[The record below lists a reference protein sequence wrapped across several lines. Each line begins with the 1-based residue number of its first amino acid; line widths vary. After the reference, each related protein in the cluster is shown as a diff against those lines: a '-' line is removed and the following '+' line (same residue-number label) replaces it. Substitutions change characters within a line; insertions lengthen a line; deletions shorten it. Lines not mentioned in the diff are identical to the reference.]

1 MPFRLL
7 VGASAYAL
15 AAAFASHAALAADV
29 ADVVAP
35 PSAEVVVTAPHAAPD
50 IINAPSPT
58 EGVDAARIKTTVNAV
73 NAEDDLRYLPD
84 ILVRKRH
91 PGDVQDP
98 ITTRTSGV
106 GASARSLIYA
116 DGVLLSALIGNNNG
130 AASPRFGMVSPE
142 EVSRVDVLYGP
153 FSAAYPGNSI
163 GAVVT
168 FTTRMPD
175 HLEGSITTTGSL
187 DSFQKYSGSHDYP
200 TGAIA
205 AVLGDRIGPWR
216 FWLSEDHS
224 DTRGQ
229 PLTYATALVPAAA
242 SAAGTPV
249 TGAYTDANRL
259 GQPIVVLGAAGLEHQ
274 VQDNAKAKLAYDLP
288 GGAAITYT
296 LGYFGQEDDASVQSY
311 LRNAAGATVYS
322 GALNINGHAYTVQ
335 PSAFD
340 TGVYH
345 LREDH
350 VSQALALR
358 SAPDRL
364 FSWEAIAT
372 TYDYLT
378 DTQRSPTTALPGG
391 FAGGTPGTISRLD
404 GTGWR
409 TLDLRA
415 AWKPFGAASAHA
427 FSFGAHED
435 RFVFRNP
442 KYTTAD
448 WVDGVPL
455 TETSFAGGK
464 TETTALWGQDAISL
478 TPAVTATVGLR
489 AEHWRA
495 YNGVNYAASPAL
507 NVSQPTLDKNALSPK
522 ATLAWTPAERWRLS
536 ASYGRAYRFPTVTEL
551 YQSITTGPTL
561 TVPNPNLKPERAD
574 SFDLSAER
582 TIGAGGHARLSLFQE
597 NLANDLLSQ
606 SAPLVTGSSTL
617 YSYVQNVDRVRTRG
631 AEIVLDGLTL
641 VPGVE
646 VGGSVTYVDGRI
658 QRDAAFAA
666 AVGKRLTSLPRL
678 RGVAVLTWRPAPAW
692 SATLAGRY
700 AGREFGTIDNSDPYA
715 NTYQGFSAFFVADA
729 RVRWQATDH
738 WSAALG
744 VENLLDRRYFLF
756 HPFPG
761 RTVIMELKYKL

>member
-1 MPFRLL
+1 MSTRLF
-7 VGASAYAL
+7 VGASACAL
-15 AAAFASHAALAADV
+15 AAILCIPTLAA
-29 ADVVAP
+29 AAAFSP
-35 PSAEVVVTAPHAAPD
+35 AEVVVTAQPRAPD
-50 IINAPSPT
+50 IATAPSPA
-58 EGVDAARIKTTVNAV
+58 ESIDAATIAATVNAV
-73 NAEDDLRYLPD
+73 NVEDSLRYLPD

-91 PGDVQDP
+91 PGDTQDP

-106 GASARSLIYA
+106 GSSARSLIYA

-142 EVSRVDVLYGP
+142 EVSRIDVLYGP
-153 FSAAYPGNSI
+153 FAAAYPGNSI
-163 GAVVT
+163 GAVVNI
-168 FTTRMPD
+168 TTRMPE
-175 HLEGSITTTGSL
+175 HLEGSVTTTGSL
-187 DSFQKYSGSHDYP
+187 DRFQKYSGAHDYP
-200 TGAIA
+200 TGSIA

-249 TGAYTDANRL
+249 TGAYSEANRL
-259 GQPIVVLGAAGLEHQ
+259 GQPIVVLGALGLEHQ

-288 GGAAITYT
+288 GGASLTYT
-296 LGYFGQEDDASVQSY
+296 FGYFGQEDDASVQSS

-358 SAPDRL
+358 SSPDRL

-391 FAGGTPGTISRLD
+391 FAGNTPGTISRLD

-448 WVDGVPL
+448 WVEWGAPDQDQL
-455 TETSFAGGK
+455 RR
-464 TETTALWGQDAISL
+464 GQDRDHCLVGTGRHQSDACAL
-478 TPAVTATVGLR
+478 TATLGLR
-489 AEHWRA
+489 AERWQA
-495 YNGVNYAASPAL
+495 YGGIEL
-507 NVSQPTLDKNALSPK
+507 RR
-522 ATLAWTPAERWRLS
+522 LARAERAPTGAGQGRPLSEGDARVDACRAMAPLRQLRPRLPLPHGDG
-536 ASYGRAYRFPTVTEL
+536 ALPVHHHRPDPDRAQP
-551 YQSITTGPTL
+551 Q
-561 TVPNPNLKPERAD
+561 PE
-574 SFDLSAER
+574 
-582 TIGAGGHARLSLFQE
+582 TGAGGLLRPVGGADGSARAERCGCRCSPKRSPTICCPSPRRSSPDRPPSTAMFRTSTGC
-597 NLANDLLSQ
+597 ARA
-606 SAPLVTGSSTL
+606 APKWWWTGSRS
-617 YSYVQNVDRVRTRG
+617 G
-631 AEIVLDGLTL
+631 MA
-641 VPGVE
+641 
-646 VGGSVTYVDGRI
+646 
-658 QRDAAFAA
+658 
-666 AVGKRLTSLPRL
+666 
-678 RGVAVLTWRPAPAW
+678 
-692 SATLAGRY
+692 
-700 AGREFGTIDNSDPYA
+700 
-715 NTYQGFSAFFVADA
+715 
-729 RVRWQATDH
+729 
-738 WSAALG
+738 
-744 VENLLDRRYFLF
+744 
-756 HPFPG
+756 
-761 RTVIMELKYKL
+761 